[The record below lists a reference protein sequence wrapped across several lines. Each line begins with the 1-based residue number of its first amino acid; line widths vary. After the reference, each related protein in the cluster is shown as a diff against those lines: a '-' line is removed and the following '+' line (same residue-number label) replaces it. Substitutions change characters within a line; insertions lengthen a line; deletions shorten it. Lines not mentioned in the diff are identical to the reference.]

1 MRTMVL
7 CDRSKIP
14 LKNGHLPKNGI
25 FCMFKQC
32 AHMLALLPSIYVK
45 NPPKIARNF
54 TVVPLTGLV
63 GTLGSEGRTVMTSSP
78 QKNSRRYWFK
88 A

>member
-45 NPPKIARNF
+45 NPPKIAQNF
-54 TVVPLTGLV
+54 ARRTPCGFSWDSGARGAYSNDLLPPKKLTQVLV
-63 GTLGSEGRTVMTSSP
+63 
-78 QKNSRRYWFK
+78 
-88 A
+88 